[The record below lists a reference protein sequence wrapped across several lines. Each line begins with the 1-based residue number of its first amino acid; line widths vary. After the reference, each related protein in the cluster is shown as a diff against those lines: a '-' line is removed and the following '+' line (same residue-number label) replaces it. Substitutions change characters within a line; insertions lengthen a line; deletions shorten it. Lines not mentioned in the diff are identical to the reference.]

1 MSDKRLFD
9 YLFEQSAQC
18 PQARAFGC
26 KNDSGE
32 WTYRS
37 TAEMVTLA
45 NRLSLGLLQ
54 LGLKPGDK
62 VGTVVY
68 RTMPEWV
75 VLDIALLQIGVLN
88 VPMYPTISVREYV
101 YIMNEAE
108 VQYCFVGDGDLHD
121 KVEQASRQTPGLQA
135 VYSFY
140 PQAKAPCWETLLAP
154 PDSDFS
160 VLEPLRNKIRPDDL
174 ATLIYTSGT
183 TGEPKGVM
191 LTHRNVAYNVETMRP
206 LIPLQPGDRA
216 LSFLPVSHIF
226 ERAVI
231 YAYTAYGASVSFTG
245 TDNLGGDNGD
255 FKAIK
260 PHFFSAVPRLLE
272 KVYERILEKG
282 LLLGNP
288 KRAIFFW
295 ALELTDHWAFD
306 QQPGWWTGLK
316 RSLADRLVFS
326 KWRDALGGEV
336 RGVVTGASPCPLKIM
351 RTFNAAGIR

>member
-295 ALELTDHWAFD
+295 ALELTDH
-306 QQPGWWTGLK
+306 
-316 RSLADRLVFS
+316 
-326 KWRDALGGEV
+326 
-336 RGVVTGASPCPLKIM
+336 
-351 RTFNAAGIR
+351 